1 MPLIELRKATVWLEG
16 RAVLHELDWR
26 LERGAH
32 FAVLGGNGAGKST
45 LMRLLAGQI
54 WPRPHFSRGYD
65 FGTGPTWSP
74 LRAREKVA
82 LLSPEIQER
91 FVRQSQAGADG
102 ERGWNLDAR
111 TAILAAFFGSELLH
125 QRPDAEQERRA
136 DELISRLKL
145 EDLASRALT
154 TLSQGQL
161 RRVLLARALISRPQV
176 LLLDEACSGLDAASR
191 EEMLEL
197 LDGIARGGETTLGLT
212 THRHSEIVP
221 SIQQVLTLENGR
233 FIEAPRLAL
242 NRRLAEEQ
250 EASRLSDEFEDETLL
265 ELRNA
270 SVFLDGA
277 PILHDLNWKLRRGE
291 HFAIEGGNGAGKT
304 TFLRLLRGELW
315 PARGGVIERFGNPKP
330 MSRAAVGRQIS
341 LLSPALQARY
351 NAEIPVETAVA
362 SGWFDALGEAGPLS
376 AHQARKTREI
386 IEKCGLSELSNR
398 SLNRLSYGQ
407 RRRVLL
413 ARALVTEPQILL
425 LDEAL
430 DGLDSASRAVWNG
443 ILAEV
448 ASRGTSLVV
457 TSHHKAD
464 YPPFLTH
471 VTRLDAGRISAQ
483 RELV

>member
-1 MPLIELRKATVWLEG
+1 MALIELEKATVALDG
-16 RAVLHELDWR
+16 RAVLHELSWH
-26 LERGAH
+26 LQRGAH

-54 WPRPHFSRGYD
+54 WPRPHTARRYD
-65 FGTGPTWSP
+65 FGNGPTWSP
-74 LRAREKVA
+74 LRARENIA

-91 FVRQSQAGADG
+91 FVRQSQSGPDGA
-102 ERGWNLDAR
+102 RGWELDAR
-111 TAILAAFFGSELLH
+111 TTILAGFFGSELLH
-125 QRPDAEQERRA
+125 QKPNAAQEKRA

-145 EDLASRALT
+145 EDLAARALP

-161 RRVLLARALISRPQV
+161 RRVLLARALVSKPQV

-197 LDGIARGGETTLGLT
+197 IDAIARSGETTLGLT

-221 SIQQVLTLENGR
+221 SIEQVLTLENGR

-242 NRRLAEEQ
+242 GRHMAESR
-250 EASRLSDEFEDETLL
+250 EALWPDEVFENETLL
-265 ELRNA
+265 ELQNA

-277 PILHDLNWKLRRGE
+277 PILHDLSWKLRRGE
-291 HFAIEGGNGAGKT
+291 HFALEGGNGSGKT
-304 TFLRLLRGELW
+304 TFLRLLRGEIW
-315 PARGGVIERFGNPKP
+315 PAHGGIIARFGQEKP
-330 MSRAAVGRQIS
+330 LSRAAIGQQIS

-351 NAEIPVETAVA
+351 SDDVPVETAVA
-362 SGWFDALGEAGPLS
+362 SGWFDALGDVGALS
-376 AHQARKTREI
+376 AQQAQKTREI
-386 IEKCGLSELSNR
+386 IGKCGLGELANH

-430 DGLDSASRAVWNG
+430 DGLDSASRAAWNA
-443 ILAEV
+443 IMAEV

-457 TSHHKAD
+457 TSHHRAD

-471 VTRLDAGRISAQ
+471 VTHLEAGRITAE
-483 RELV
+483 RELL